1 MTNVFAKTIFTMVL
15 LLAATATLT
24 ACDTRAS
31 NPFSTVVSK
40 DLQDYSYNGAD
51 DLVSDARYTVG
62 PNTPI
67 LVGTLNNV
75 DKLERSNTFGR
86 MTSEQI
92 SARFTQRGFMVSELK
107 MRNSVN
113 IKEGLANPSESGEYL
128 LSRDVQSIGSEHAAS
143 AAVTGTY
150 AVAGNQIYV
159 NLKMIDV
166 ATGKIISATD
176 YAVPL
181 SSNIRELVE
190 SDASS
195 FYGSSMAF

>member
-1 MTNVFAKTIFTMVL
+1 ML
-15 LLAATATLT
+15 LIGCAIAVV

-31 NPFSTVVSK
+31 NPFVNPVAK
-40 DLQDYSYNGAD
+40 NLRDYSYGGAD
-51 DLVSDARYTVG
+51 DLVSDARYSVG

-86 MTSEQI
+86 MTSEQL
-92 SARFTQRGFMVSELK
+92 SARFAQRGFMVSELK

-113 IKEGLANPSESGEYL
+113 IKEGLGDPAESGEYL
-128 LSRDVQSIGSEHAAS
+128 LSRDVRSIGGEHAA
-143 AAVTGTY
+143 AAVITGTY
-150 AVAGNQIYV
+150 AVAGNEIFV

-181 SSNIRELVE
+181 TSNIRELVE

-195 FYGSSMAF
+195 FYGSSMAY